1 MVAADFATP
10 LAAFTAGLVTSL
22 HCAAMCGPLGCAL
35 LGGRKASAREQSFA
49 AFSYHASRVIAY
61 AAVGAVLGALGR
73 SAAGL
78 FNAPISRL
86 LPWAFAA
93 LFMVVAFGWEQKM
106 PRPLF
111 ISRWLMRLNLRAQSM
126 TLTRTATLL
135 GFATPF
141 LPCGPLYLA
150 FGVALVAGG
159 AFGGAQIMLAFA
171 GGTIPFFALAQF
183 TAWRWQTRLAPTTW
197 MWTRRS
203 LALLSAM
210 LIGGRALMNDGTL
223 LAPLK
228 CLLCQ

>member
-35 LGGRKASAREQSFA
+35 LGGRKASAREQRVA
-49 AFSYHASRVIAY
+49 AFSYHGARVVAY
-61 AAVGAVLGALGR
+61 AAVGAMLGALGR

-78 FNAPISRL
+78 FHAPISRL

-93 LFMVVAFGWEQKM
+93 LFIVVAFGWEQKM

-135 GFATPF
+135 GLATPF

-159 AFGGAQIMLAFA
+159 ALGGAQIMLAFA

-183 TAWRWQTRLAPTTW
+183 TAWRWQTRLAPATW

-203 LALLSAM
+203 LALLSAA
-210 LIGGRALMNDGTL
+210 LIGGRALLNDGTL